1 MTNDQDRI
9 QPTGRSTKILML
21 GSTYGMLW
29 TVVWLTTMAAIDG
42 GIVKSTEFSFLA
54 LYCLGVLLAC
64 LPTAMLL
71 TWLYSWCLPRSWT
84 WTVVPYGL
92 VGLGLA
98 LTASSFIFLSLTLL
112 LAPDDGGTDPQ
123 FRLSYWEAFG
133 RHYGYLLR
141 MALGLSIVTIAPP
154 ILAVLNCWD
163 LRRRMMPVTAQS

>member
-1 MTNDQDRI
+1 MGSDLNGIPREGQA
-9 QPTGRSTKILML
+9 TKVIVL

-29 TVVWLTTMAAIDG
+29 TVVLLTTMAVLQGDFFE
-42 GIVKSTEFSFLA
+42 STESSFLA
-54 LYCLGVLLAC
+54 LYCLKVLLSC

-71 TWLYSWCLPRSWT
+71 TWLYTWCLPRSWT

-98 LTASSFIFLSLTLL
+98 VAASSFIFLNLTLVL
-112 LAPDDGGTDPQ
+112 SPEPSGLDPQ
-123 FRLSYWEAFG
+123 FRLTHWEALS

-141 MALGLSIVTIAPP
+141 MALGVSIMTVVPP

-163 LRRRMMPVTAQS
+163 LRRRMMRA